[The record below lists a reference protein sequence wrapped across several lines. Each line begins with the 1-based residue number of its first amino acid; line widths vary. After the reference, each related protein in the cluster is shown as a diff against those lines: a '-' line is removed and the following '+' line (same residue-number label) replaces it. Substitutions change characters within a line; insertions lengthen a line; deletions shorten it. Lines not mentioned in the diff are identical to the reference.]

1 MEQVRI
7 FLDGE
12 RDYKKIRGGTG
23 PLVYPGAH
31 VYTYTALYKLTDEG
45 TDILRGQIIFAV
57 LYLATLAI
65 VMSCYRM
72 AKVGQGFWYTDT
84 LLNLDP
90 DPTICF
96 SSSGHIKK
104 TA

>member
-31 VYTYTALYKLTDEG
+31 VYTYAALYKLTDEG
-45 TDILRGQIIFAV
+45 TDILRGQIIFAL

-72 AKVGQGFWYTDT
+72 AKVGLGRRRNSS
-84 LLNLDP
+84 LLNINP
-90 DPTICF
+90 DSTIRL
-96 SSSGHIKK
+96 SSASPLEK
-104 TA
+104 TP